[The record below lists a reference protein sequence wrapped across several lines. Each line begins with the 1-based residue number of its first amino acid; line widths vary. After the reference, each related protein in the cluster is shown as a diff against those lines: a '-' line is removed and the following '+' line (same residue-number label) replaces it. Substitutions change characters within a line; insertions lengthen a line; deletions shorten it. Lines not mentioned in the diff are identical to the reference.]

1 MGSHTTAYYSSRYGA
16 GSQRLMAANVLVC
29 RHRLAA
35 RRSQRDITAPAD
47 SRDAALA
54 PQYGL
59 ARRSRNVQE
68 AIRSEVG
75 CWAGYRR
82 RNALVA
88 RLIEHSRVLPMALI
102 FRCRSLAMTR

>member
-59 ARRSRNVQE
+59 ARAVRAVCRRQSGPRSDIGLATGDETR
-68 AIRSEVG
+68 
-75 CWAGYRR
+75 W
-82 RNALVA
+82 
-88 RLIEHSRVLPMALI
+88 LPA
-102 FRCRSLAMTR
+102 